1 MNQQIHL
8 KPQFVLGAAS
18 MASGAAL
25 VVSVITDASL
35 ATILIYLGAFAGF
48 LAVSKWLRSSP
59 TERKIIRA
67 KAITG
72 MSAGVI
78 YFRRS

>member
-1 MNQQIHL
+1 
-8 KPQFVLGAAS
+8 

>member
-25 VVSVITDASL
+25 VVSVITNASL
-35 ATILIYLGAFAGF
+35 ATILIYL
-48 LAVSKWLRSSP
+48 
-59 TERKIIRA
+59 
-67 KAITG
+67 
-72 MSAGVI
+72 
-78 YFRRS
+78 

>member
-1 MNQQIHL
+1 
-8 KPQFVLGAAS
+8 

-48 LAVSKWLRSSP
+48 LAVSKWLRSSH

-67 KAITG
+67 KAILCT
-72 MSAGVI
+72 VI
-78 YFRRS
+78 TCIFYSKTII